1 MGIDTD
7 GMSFYEEAPLHLN
20 DWTIGYAFEAG
31 FANVDGE
38 YSPFIDALICAVGA
52 DAEDLEPDFDPEACF
67 DYRGMNVNKIREW
80 ELSLRFNG
88 YDPQLITKYVRA
100 SMAESSNEEMR
111 RRAGDPM
118 KMLNPACTAVP

>member
-7 GMSFYEEAPLHLN
+7 GMSFHEEAPHHLN

>member
-7 GMSFYEEAPLHLN
+7 GMSFHEEAPLHLN